1 MPKLEKE
8 GSMRLRVFLLKWVGL
23 LLATCG
29 AGPAEPADLG
39 TFGPGETLTFQLN
52 DTVHVCNEELP
63 YSIQRITEGKSQ
75 KLMLEH
81 SCLGILGS
89 GVDQFC
95 ENGQVTTVPVGSCSD
110 AIICEDQ
117 QVNRTVRWDQQ
128 AYVVVTED
136 CAGQTIQHE
145 EKQQVP
151 AGRYQVTVQDWVE
164 DHIED
169 RVVAEFSIT
178 Y

>member
-1 MPKLEKE
+1 MKPMVILLT
-8 GSMRLRVFLLKWVGL
+8 SLSLFLAACSG
-23 LLATCG
+23 T
-29 AGPAEPADLG
+29 PAAPGDLG
-39 TFGPGETLTFQLN
+39 TFGPGEIITFHLD

-63 YSIQRITEGKSQ
+63 YSIQLVTEGESR
-75 KLMLEH
+75 KLLLEH
-81 SCLGILGS
+81 SCVGIVGT

-95 ENGQVTTVPVGSCSD
+95 ENGQVTIVHVGTCSD

-117 QVNRTVRWDQQ
+117 KIDETVNWDQQ

-136 CAGQTIQHE
+136 CAGQTIQRE

-169 RVVAEFSIT
+169 RVVAEFEIT
-178 Y
+178 D